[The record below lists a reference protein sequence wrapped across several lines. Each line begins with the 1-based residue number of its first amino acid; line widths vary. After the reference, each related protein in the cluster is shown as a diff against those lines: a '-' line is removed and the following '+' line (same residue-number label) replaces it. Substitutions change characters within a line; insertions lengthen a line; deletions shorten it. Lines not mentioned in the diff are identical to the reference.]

1 MLNSQEFARRGQR
14 SADRGQGS
22 GHLRPQSFQG
32 VAAENLLRHCVHGN
46 APRFFRGA
54 SAGSSQ
60 CRIHRSS
67 RAAAL
72 SQFKKDRE
80 LHVSVVNEAR
90 YIQELIHAGMTADL
104 YFEK

>member
-1 MLNSQEFARRGQR
+1 MLNSQEFARRGRR
-14 SADRGQGS
+14 SADYGQGTS
-22 GHLRPQSFQG
+22 PPPKLSRRSRRKSLTATFHGKRLAFFVVRLQAVRNAEFTG
-32 VAAENLLRHCVHGN
+32 V
-46 APRFFRGA
+46 
-54 SAGSSQ
+54 
-60 CRIHRSS
+60 

>member
-1 MLNSQEFARRGQR
+1 MAPWRVLGIDKCGALTR
-14 SADRGQGS
+14 
-22 GHLRPQSFQG
+22 
-32 VAAENLLRHCVHGN
+32 AAENLLRQHFTAMRLAFFVVRLQAVRN
-46 APRFFRGA
+46 AEFTGV
-54 SAGSSQ
+54 
-60 CRIHRSS
+60 